1 MSERAGI
8 EVSERGNEGI
18 DRRNDAGKGDDDLTE
33 VGNDVYTARNVVG
46 ERVATDRRLVVGRMA
61 VRTAVAARRTQT
73 TLALPWHG
81 LFHLNIDRQLR
92 LAATAS
98 IVMLRPPL

>member
-46 ERVATDRRLVVGRMA
+46 ERVATDRRLVVSRMA
-61 VRTAVAARRTQT
+61 VRTAVAARSTKT
-73 TLALPWHG
+73 ILALLG
-81 LFHLNIDRQLR
+81 MACSTGTL
-92 LAATAS
+92 TADL
-98 IVMLRPPL
+98 VCLYAYGK